1 MGMGWHEWPLMV
13 FTVLGQCVVGGFIVL
28 GLALILGDLNRGQQQ
43 RLHRSMFVL
52 WVLMALAFIASTL
65 HLGSPMRA
73 FNSLNQVGE
82 SALSNEIAA
91 GSAFFAVAGIY
102 WLLAVFDKMPV
113 VLGKIWLVIAMILGV
128 VFVYAMC
135 RVYSIDTVPTWDN
148 LYTPLGFALTTLII
162 GPMLG
167 YLLLQWSGV
176 NGYMMQQLPLISVL
190 AVIISVASVI
200 MQAASLP
207 MIYSSVQQATDLIP
221 LYGTLMVWRL
231 VLLVLGLGCWICP
244 LIRGRAP
251 MTLGMVF
258 AVLLMMAGELIGR
271 GVFYGLHMT
280 VGMAVGGWGDI
291 FHSGLRAARPE
302 WFCW

>member
-28 GLALILGDLNRGQQQ
+28 GLALIFGGLSRGQQQ
-43 RLHRSMFVL
+43 RVHRSMFAL

-73 FNSLNQVGE
+73 FNSLNRVGE

-91 GSAFFAVAGIY
+91 GSVFFVVAGFY
-102 WLLAVFDKMPV
+102 WLLAILNKMPV
-113 VLGKIWLVIAMILGV
+113 LLGKIWLVVAMMLGV

-148 LYTPLGFALTTLII
+148 IYTPLGFVLTVFIS

-167 YLLLQWSGV
+167 YLLLQWADI
-176 NGYMMQQLPLISVL
+176 NGRAMLQLPMISVL
-190 AVIISVASVI
+190 ALIISLASVI

-207 MIYSSVQQATDLIP
+207 LIYSSVQQASQLIP
-221 LYGTLMVWRL
+221 DYGTLMVWRL

-244 LIRGRAP
+244 LIRGRIP
-251 MTLGMVF
+251 MTLGMIF
-258 AVLLMMAGELIGR
+258 AILLIIVAELIGR

-280 VGMAVGGWGDI
+280 VGMT
-291 FHSGLRAARPE
+291 
-302 WFCW
+302 

>member
-28 GLALILGDLNRGQQQ
+28 GLALIFGGLSRGQQQ
-43 RLHRSMFVL
+43 RVHRSMFAL

-73 FNSLNQVGE
+73 FNSLNRVGE

-91 GSAFFAVAGIY
+91 GSVFFVVAGFY
-102 WLLAVFDKMPV
+102 WLLAFLDKMPAL
-113 VLGKIWLVIAMILGV
+113 LGKIWLVVAIMLGV

-148 LYTPLGFALTTLII
+148 IYTPLGFVLTVFIG

-167 YLLLQWSGV
+167 YLLLQWADI
-176 NGYMMQQLPLISVL
+176 NGRAMLQLPMVSVL
-190 AVIISVASVI
+190 ALIISLASVI

-207 MIYSSVQQATDLIP
+207 LIYSSVQQASQLIP
-221 LYGTLMVWRL
+221 DYGTLMVWRL

-244 LIRGRAP
+244 LIRGRTP
-251 MTLGMVF
+251 MTLGMIF
-258 AVLLMMAGELIGR
+258 AMLLIIAAELIGR

-280 VGMAVGGWGDI
+280 VGMT
-291 FHSGLRAARPE
+291 
-302 WFCW
+302 

>member
-28 GLALILGDLNRGQQQ
+28 GLALIFGGLNRGQQQ
-43 RLHRSMFVL
+43 RVHRSMFVL

-73 FNSLNQVGE
+73 FNSLNRVGE

-91 GSAFFAVAGIY
+91 GSAFFAVAGFY
-102 WLLAVFDKMPV
+102 WLLAVLDKMPAM
-113 VLGKIWLVIAMILGV
+113 LGKIWLVIAMILGV

-135 RVYSIDTVPTWDN
+135 MVYSIDTVPTWDN
-148 LYTPLGFALTTLII
+148 LYTPLGFVLTVFIG

-167 YLLLQWSGV
+167 YLLLQLADINMDQA
-176 NGYMMQQLPLISVL
+176 NGRMMLQLPMISVL
-190 AVIISVASVI
+190 ALIISIASVI

-207 MIYSSVQQATDLIP
+207 TIYSSVQQASELIP
-221 LYGTLMVWRL
+221 NYGTLMVWRL

-244 LIRGRAP
+244 LIRGRTP
-251 MTLGMVF
+251 MTLGMIF
-258 AVLLMMAGELIGR
+258 AMLLIIVGELIGR

-280 VGMAVGGWGDI
+280 VGMAVGG
-291 FHSGLRAARPE
+291 
-302 WFCW
+302 

>member
-28 GLALILGDLNRGQQQ
+28 GLALIFGGLSHEQQQ
-43 RLHRSMFVL
+43 RIHRSMLVL

-73 FNSLNQVGE
+73 FNSLNRIGE

-91 GSAFFAVAGIY
+91 GSLFFAVAGFY
-102 WLLAVFDKMPV
+102 WLLTVLGKMPA
-113 VLGKIWLVIAMILGV
+113 VLGKIWLVIAMVLGV

-135 RVYSIDTVPTWDN
+135 RVYSINTVPTWDN
-148 LYTPLGFALTTLII
+148 LYTPLGFVLTTLIG

-167 YLLLQWSGV
+167 YLLLQLAGI
-176 NGYMMQQLPLISVL
+176 NGRMMLQLPMISVL
-190 AVIISVASVI
+190 ALIISIASVI
-200 MQAASLP
+200 MQAASLST
-207 MIYSSVQQATDLIP
+207 IYSSVQQASELIP
-221 LYGTLMVWRL
+221 HYGTLMVWRL

-244 LIRGRAP
+244 LIRGRTP
-251 MTLGMVF
+251 MTLGMIF
-258 AVLLMMAGELIGR
+258 AMLLIFAGELIGR

-280 VGMAVGGWGDI
+280 VGMAIGG
-291 FHSGLRAARPE
+291 
-302 WFCW
+302 

>member
-28 GLALILGDLNRGQQQ
+28 GLALIFGGLSRGQQQ
-43 RLHRSMFVL
+43 RVHRSMFAL

-65 HLGSPMRA
+65 HLGSPIRA
-73 FNSLNQVGE
+73 FNSLNRVGE

-91 GSAFFAVAGIY
+91 GSVFFAVAGFY
-102 WLLAVFDKMPV
+102 WLLAILNKMPAL
-113 VLGKIWLVIAMILGV
+113 LGKIWLVVAMVLGV

-148 LYTPLGFALTTLII
+148 IYTPLGFVLTAFIS

-167 YLLLQWSGV
+167 YLLLQWADI
-176 NGYMMQQLPLISVL
+176 NGRAMLQLPMISVL
-190 AVIISVASVI
+190 ALIISLASVI

-207 MIYSSVQQATDLIP
+207 LIYSSVQQASQLIP
-221 LYGTLMVWRL
+221 DYGTLMVWRL

-244 LIRGRAP
+244 LIRGRTP
-251 MTLGMVF
+251 MTLGMIF
-258 AVLLMMAGELIGR
+258 AMLLIIVAELIGR

-280 VGMAVGGWGDI
+280 VGMT
-291 FHSGLRAARPE
+291 
-302 WFCW
+302 

>member
-73 FNSLNQVGE
+73 FNSLSQVGE

-102 WLLAVFDKMPV
+102 WLLAVFGKMPV

-167 YLLLQWSGV
+167 YLLLQWSGIH
-176 NGYMMQQLPLISVL
+176 GYMMQQLPLISVL
-190 AVIISVASVI
+190 AVIISIASVI

-207 MIYSSVQQATDLIP
+207 LIYSSVQQASELIP

-258 AVLLMMAGELIGR
+258 AVLLMIAGELIGR

-280 VGMAVGGWGDI
+280 VGMAVGG
-291 FHSGLRAARPE
+291 
-302 WFCW
+302 

>member
-28 GLALILGDLNRGQQQ
+28 GLALIFGGLSRGQQQ
-43 RLHRSMFVL
+43 RVHRSMFAL
-52 WVLMALAFIASTL
+52 WGLMALAFIASTL

-73 FNSLNQVGE
+73 FNSLNRVGE

-91 GSAFFAVAGIY
+91 GSVFFAVAGFY
-102 WLLAVFDKMPV
+102 WLLAILDKMPAL
-113 VLGKIWLVIAMILGV
+113 LGKIWLVVAMMLGV

-148 LYTPLGFALTTLII
+148 IYTPLGFVLTVFIG

-167 YLLLQWSGV
+167 YLLLQWAGI
-176 NGYMMQQLPLISVL
+176 NGPAMLQLPMISVL
-190 AVIISVASVI
+190 ALIISLASVI

-207 MIYSSVQQATDLIP
+207 LIYSSVQQASQLIP
-221 LYGTLMVWRL
+221 DYGTLMVWRL

-244 LIRGRAP
+244 LIRGRTP
-251 MTLGMVF
+251 MTLGMIF
-258 AVLLMMAGELIGR
+258 AVLLIIVAELIGR

-280 VGMAVGGWGDI
+280 VGMT
-291 FHSGLRAARPE
+291 
-302 WFCW
+302 

>member
-13 FTVLGQCVVGGFIVL
+13 FTVLGQCVVGAFIVL
-28 GLALILGDLNRGQQQ
+28 GLALLLGGLSRGQQQ
-43 RLHRSMFVL
+43 RVHRSMFVL

-73 FNSLNQVGE
+73 FNSLNRVGE

-91 GSAFFAVAGIY
+91 GSLFFAVAGFY
-102 WLLAVFDKMPV
+102 WLLAILDKMPA
-113 VLGKIWLVIAMILGV
+113 VLSKAWLVVAMILGV

-148 LYTPLGFALTTLII
+148 LYTPLSFVLTVFIG

-167 YLLLQWSGV
+167 YLLLQLADIKGRA
-176 NGYMMQQLPLISVL
+176 MLQLPMISVL
-190 AVIISVASVI
+190 ALIISTASVI

-207 MIYSSVQQATDLIP
+207 LIYSSVQQAAELIP
-221 LYGTLMVWRL
+221 HYGTLMVWRL

-244 LIRGRAP
+244 LIRGRTP

-258 AVLLMMAGELIGR
+258 AMLLIIIAELIGR

-280 VGMAVGGWGDI
+280 VGMT
-291 FHSGLRAARPE
+291 
-302 WFCW
+302 

>member
-28 GLALILGDLNRGQQQ
+28 GLALIFGGLSRGQQQ
-43 RLHRSMFVL
+43 RVHRSMFAL

-73 FNSLNQVGE
+73 FNSLNRVGE

-91 GSAFFAVAGIY
+91 GSVFFAVAGFY
-102 WLLAVFDKMPV
+102 WLLAILNKMPAL
-113 VLGKIWLVIAMILGV
+113 LGKIWLVVAMVLGV

-148 LYTPLGFALTTLII
+148 IYTPLGFVLTAFIS

-167 YLLLQWSGV
+167 YLLLQWADI
-176 NGYMMQQLPLISVL
+176 NGRAMLQLPMISVL
-190 AVIISVASVI
+190 ALIISLASVL

-207 MIYSSVQQATDLIP
+207 LIYSSVQQASQLIP
-221 LYGTLMVWRL
+221 DYGTLMVWRL

-244 LIRGRAP
+244 LIRGRTP
-251 MTLGMVF
+251 MTLGMIF
-258 AVLLMMAGELIGR
+258 AMLLIIVAELIGR

-280 VGMAVGGWGDI
+280 VGMT
-291 FHSGLRAARPE
+291 
-302 WFCW
+302 

>member
-28 GLALILGDLNRGQQQ
+28 GLALIFGGLSRGQQQ
-43 RLHRSMFVL
+43 RVHRSMFAL

-73 FNSLNQVGE
+73 FNSLNRVGE

-91 GSAFFAVAGIY
+91 GSVFFAVAGFY
-102 WLLAVFDKMPV
+102 WLLAILNKMPAL
-113 VLGKIWLVIAMILGV
+113 LGKIWLVVAMVLGV

-148 LYTPLGFALTTLII
+148 IYTPLGFVLTAFIS

-167 YLLLQWSGV
+167 YLLLQWADI
-176 NGYMMQQLPLISVL
+176 NGRAMLKLPMISVL
-190 AVIISVASVI
+190 ALIISLASVI

-207 MIYSSVQQATDLIP
+207 LIYSSVQQASQLIP
-221 LYGTLMVWRL
+221 DYGTLMVWRL

-244 LIRGRAP
+244 LIRRRTP
-251 MTLGMVF
+251 MTLGMIF
-258 AVLLMMAGELIGR
+258 AMLLIIVAELIGR

-280 VGMAVGGWGDI
+280 VGMT
-291 FHSGLRAARPE
+291 
-302 WFCW
+302 

>member
-28 GLALILGDLNRGQQQ
+28 GLALIFGGLNRGQQQ
-43 RLHRSMFVL
+43 RVHRSMFVL

-73 FNSLNQVGE
+73 FNSLNRVGE

-91 GSAFFAVAGIY
+91 GSAFFAVAGFY
-102 WLLAVFDKMPV
+102 WLLAVLDKMPAM
-113 VLGKIWLVIAMILGV
+113 LGKIWLVIAMILGV

-135 RVYSIDTVPTWDN
+135 MVYSIDTVPTWDN
-148 LYTPLGFALTTLII
+148 LYTPLGFVLTVFIG

-167 YLLLQWSGV
+167 YLLLLLADINMDKA
-176 NGYMMQQLPLISVL
+176 NGRMMLQLPMISVL
-190 AVIISVASVI
+190 ALIISIASVI

-207 MIYSSVQQATDLIP
+207 TIYSSVQQASELIP
-221 LYGTLMVWRL
+221 NYGTLMVWRL

-244 LIRGRAP
+244 LIRGRTP
-251 MTLGMVF
+251 MTLGMIF
-258 AVLLMMAGELIGR
+258 AMLLIIAGELIGR

-280 VGMAVGGWGDI
+280 VGMAVGG
-291 FHSGLRAARPE
+291 
-302 WFCW
+302 

>member
-28 GLALILGDLNRGQQQ
+28 GLVLIFGGLNRGQQQ
-43 RLHRSMFVL
+43 RVHRSMFVL

-73 FNSLNQVGE
+73 FNSLNRVGE

-91 GSAFFAVAGIY
+91 GSAFFAVAGFY
-102 WLLAVFDKMPV
+102 WLLAVLDKMPAM
-113 VLGKIWLVIAMILGV
+113 LGKIWLVIAMLLGV

-135 RVYSIDTVPTWDN
+135 MVYSIDTVPTWDN
-148 LYTPLGFALTTLII
+148 LYTPLGFVLTVFIG

-167 YLLLQWSGV
+167 YLLLQLADINMDKA
-176 NGYMMQQLPLISVL
+176 NGRMMLQLPMISVL
-190 AVIISVASVI
+190 ALIISIASVI

-207 MIYSSVQQATDLIP
+207 TIYSSVQQASELIP
-221 LYGTLMVWRL
+221 NYGTLMVWRL

-244 LIRGRAP
+244 LIRGRTP
-251 MTLGMVF
+251 MTLGMIF
-258 AVLLMMAGELIGR
+258 AMLLIIAGELIGR

-280 VGMAVGGWGDI
+280 VGMAVGG
-291 FHSGLRAARPE
+291 
-302 WFCW
+302 

>member
-28 GLALILGDLNRGQQQ
+28 GLALIFGGLSRGQQQ
-43 RLHRSMFVL
+43 RVHRSMFAL

-73 FNSLNQVGE
+73 FNSLNRVGE

-91 GSAFFAVAGIY
+91 GSVFFAVAGFY
-102 WLLAVFDKMPV
+102 WLLAILDKMPAL
-113 VLGKIWLVIAMILGV
+113 LGKIWLVVAMVLGV

-148 LYTPLGFALTTLII
+148 LYTPLGFVLTVFIG

-167 YLLLQWSGV
+167 YLLLQWADI
-176 NGYMMQQLPLISVL
+176 NGRAMLQLPMISVL
-190 AVIISVASVI
+190 AMIISLASVI

-207 MIYSSVQQATDLIP
+207 LIYSSVQQATQLIP
-221 LYGTLMVWRL
+221 DYGTLMVWRL

-244 LIRGRAP
+244 LIRGRTP
-251 MTLGMVF
+251 MTLGMIF
-258 AVLLMMAGELIGR
+258 AMLLIIVAELIGR

-280 VGMAVGGWGDI
+280 VGMT
-291 FHSGLRAARPE
+291 
-302 WFCW
+302 

>member
-91 GSAFFAVAGIY
+91 GSAFFAMAGIY
-102 WLLAVFDKMPV
+102 WLLAVFGKMPV

-167 YLLLQWSGV
+167 YLLLQWSGIH
-176 NGYMMQQLPLISVL
+176 GYMMQQLPLISVL
-190 AVIISVASVI
+190 AVIISIASVI

-207 MIYSSVQQATDLIP
+207 LIYSSVQQASELIP

-258 AVLLMMAGELIGR
+258 AVLLMIAGELIGR

-280 VGMAVGGWGDI
+280 VGLAVGG
-291 FHSGLRAARPE
+291 
-302 WFCW
+302 

>member
-28 GLALILGDLNRGQQQ
+28 GLALIFGGLSRGQQQ
-43 RLHRSMFVL
+43 RVHRSMFAL

-73 FNSLNQVGE
+73 FNSLNRVGE

-91 GSAFFAVAGIY
+91 GSVFFAVAGFY
-102 WLLAVFDKMPV
+102 WLLAILNKMPAL
-113 VLGKIWLVIAMILGV
+113 LGKIWLVVAMVLGV

-148 LYTPLGFALTTLII
+148 IYTPLGFVLTAFIS

-167 YLLLQWSGV
+167 YLLLQWADI
-176 NGYMMQQLPLISVL
+176 NGRVMLQLPMISVL
-190 AVIISVASVI
+190 ALIISLASVI

-207 MIYSSVQQATDLIP
+207 LIYSSVQQASQLIP
-221 LYGTLMVWRL
+221 DYGTLMVWRL

-244 LIRGRAP
+244 LIRGRTP
-251 MTLGMVF
+251 MTLGMIF
-258 AVLLMMAGELIGR
+258 AMLLIIVAELIGR

-280 VGMAVGGWGDI
+280 VGMT
-291 FHSGLRAARPE
+291 
-302 WFCW
+302 

>member
-102 WLLAVFDKMPV
+102 WLLAVFGKMPV
-113 VLGKIWLVIAMILGV
+113 VLGKIWLAIAMILGV

-148 LYTPLGFALTTLII
+148 LYTPLGFGLTTLII
-162 GPMLG
+162 GPILG
-167 YLLLQWSGV
+167 YLLLQWSGI

-231 VLLVLGLGCWICP
+231 VLLVLGLGCWIFP

-251 MTLGMVF
+251 MTLGM
-258 AVLLMMAGELIGR
+258 
-271 GVFYGLHMT
+271 
-280 VGMAVGGWGDI
+280 AVGGGSTHWGGYLP
-291 FHSGLRAARPE
+291 FWAARCASRMV
-302 WFCW
+302 WLVMG

>member
-28 GLALILGDLNRGQQQ
+28 GLALIFGGLNRGQQQ
-43 RLHRSMFVL
+43 RVHRSMFVL

-73 FNSLNQVGE
+73 FNSLNRVGE

-91 GSAFFAVAGIY
+91 GSAFFAVAGFY
-102 WLLAVFDKMPV
+102 WLLAVLDKMPAM
-113 VLGKIWLVIAMILGV
+113 LGKIWLVIAMILGV

-135 RVYSIDTVPTWDN
+135 MVYSIDTVPTWDN
-148 LYTPLGFALTTLII
+148 LYTPLGFVLTVFIG

-167 YLLLQWSGV
+167 YLLLQLADINMDKA
-176 NGYMMQQLPLISVL
+176 NGRMMLQLPMISVL
-190 AVIISVASVI
+190 ALIISIASVI

-207 MIYSSVQQATDLIP
+207 TIYSSVQQASELIP
-221 LYGTLMVWRL
+221 NYGTLMVWRL

-244 LIRGRAP
+244 LIRGRTP
-251 MTLGMVF
+251 ITLGMIF
-258 AVLLMMAGELIGR
+258 AMLLIIAGELIGR

-280 VGMAVGGWGDI
+280 VGMAVGG
-291 FHSGLRAARPE
+291 
-302 WFCW
+302 

>member
-28 GLALILGDLNRGQQQ
+28 GLALIFGGLSRGQQQ
-43 RLHRSMFVL
+43 RVHRSMFAL

-73 FNSLNQVGE
+73 FNSLNRVGE

-91 GSAFFAVAGIY
+91 GSVFFVVAGFY
-102 WLLAVFDKMPV
+102 WLLAILNKMPAL
-113 VLGKIWLVIAMILGV
+113 LGKIWLVVAMVLGV

-135 RVYSIDTVPTWDN
+135 RIYSIDTVPTWDN
-148 LYTPLGFALTTLII
+148 LYTPLGFVLTVFIG

-167 YLLLQWSGV
+167 YLLLQWADI
-176 NGYMMQQLPLISVL
+176 NGRAMLQLPMISVL
-190 AVIISVASVI
+190 ALIISLASVI

-207 MIYSSVQQATDLIP
+207 LIYSSVQQASQLIP
-221 LYGTLMVWRL
+221 DYGTLMVWRL

-244 LIRGRAP
+244 LIRGRTP
-251 MTLGMVF
+251 MTLGMIF
-258 AVLLMMAGELIGR
+258 AMLLIIVAELIGR

-280 VGMAVGGWGDI
+280 VGMT
-291 FHSGLRAARPE
+291 
-302 WFCW
+302 

>member
-113 VLGKIWLVIAMILGV
+113 VLGKIWLVIAMILGA

-280 VGMAVGGWGDI
+280 VGMAVGG
-291 FHSGLRAARPE
+291 
-302 WFCW
+302 

>member
-28 GLALILGDLNRGQQQ
+28 GLALIFGGFNRGQQL
-43 RLHRSMFVL
+43 RIHRSMFVL

-73 FNSLNQVGE
+73 FNSLNRVGE

-91 GSAFFAVAGIY
+91 GSAFFAVAGFY
-102 WLLAVFDKMPV
+102 WLLAVLEKMPAM
-113 VLGKIWLVIAMILGV
+113 LGKIWLVVAMVLGV

-135 RVYSIDTVPTWDN
+135 MVYSIDTVPTWDN
-148 LYTPLGFALTTLII
+148 LYTPLGFVLTVFIG

-167 YLLLQWSGV
+167 YLLLQLADV
-176 NGYMMQQLPLISVL
+176 NMDGTHGRMMLQLPMISVL
-190 AVIISVASVI
+190 ALIISIASVI
-200 MQAASLP
+200 MQAASLST
-207 MIYSSVQQATDLIP
+207 IYSSVQQASELIP
-221 LYGTLMVWRL
+221 NYGTLMVWRL

-244 LIRGRAP
+244 LIRGRTP
-251 MTLGMVF
+251 MTLGMIF
-258 AVLLMMAGELIGR
+258 AMLLIIAGELIGR

-280 VGMAVGGWGDI
+280 VGMAVGG
-291 FHSGLRAARPE
+291 
-302 WFCW
+302 

>member
-28 GLALILGDLNRGQQQ
+28 GLALIFGGLSRGQQQ
-43 RLHRSMFVL
+43 RVHRSMFAL

-73 FNSLNQVGE
+73 FNSLNRVGE

-91 GSAFFAVAGIY
+91 GSVFFAVAGFY
-102 WLLAVFDKMPV
+102 WLLAILNKMPAL
-113 VLGKIWLVIAMILGV
+113 LGKIWLVVAMVLGV

-148 LYTPLGFALTTLII
+148 IYTLLGFVLTVFIG

-167 YLLLQWSGV
+167 YLLLQWADI
-176 NGYMMQQLPLISVL
+176 NGRAMLQLPMISVL
-190 AVIISVASVI
+190 ALIISLASVI

-207 MIYSSVQQATDLIP
+207 LIYSSVQQASQLIP
-221 LYGTLMVWRL
+221 DYGTLMVWRL

-244 LIRGRAP
+244 LIRGRTP
-251 MTLGMVF
+251 MTLGMIF
-258 AVLLMMAGELIGR
+258 AMLLIIVAELIGR

-280 VGMAVGGWGDI
+280 VGMT
-291 FHSGLRAARPE
+291 
-302 WFCW
+302 

>member
-28 GLALILGDLNRGQQQ
+28 GLALIFGGLSRGQQQ
-43 RLHRSMFVL
+43 RVHRSMFAL

-73 FNSLNQVGE
+73 FNSLNRVGE

-91 GSAFFAVAGIY
+91 GSVFFAVAGFY
-102 WLLAVFDKMPV
+102 WLLAILNKMPAL
-113 VLGKIWLVIAMILGV
+113 LGKIWLVVAIVLGV

-148 LYTPLGFALTTLII
+148 IYTPLGFVLTVFIG

-167 YLLLQWSGV
+167 YLLLQWADI
-176 NGYMMQQLPLISVL
+176 NGRAMLQLPMISVL
-190 AVIISVASVI
+190 ALIISLASVI

-207 MIYSSVQQATDLIP
+207 LIYSSVQQASQLIP
-221 LYGTLMVWRL
+221 DYGTLMVWRL

-244 LIRGRAP
+244 LIRGRTP
-251 MTLGMVF
+251 MTLGMIF
-258 AVLLMMAGELIGR
+258 AMLLIIVAELIDR

-280 VGMAVGGWGDI
+280 VGMT
-291 FHSGLRAARPE
+291 
-302 WFCW
+302 

>member
-28 GLALILGDLNRGQQQ
+28 GLALIFGGLNRGQQQ
-43 RLHRSMFVL
+43 RVHRSMFVL

-73 FNSLNQVGE
+73 FNSLNRVGE

-91 GSAFFAVAGIY
+91 GSAFFAVAGFY
-102 WLLAVFDKMPV
+102 WLLAVLDKMPAM
-113 VLGKIWLVIAMILGV
+113 LGKIWLVIAMILGV

-135 RVYSIDTVPTWDN
+135 MVYSIDTVPTWDN
-148 LYTPLGFALTTLII
+148 LYTPLGFVLTVFIG

-167 YLLLQWSGV
+167 YLLLQLADINMDKA
-176 NGYMMQQLPLISVL
+176 NGRMMLQLPMISVL
-190 AVIISVASVI
+190 ALIISIASVI

-207 MIYSSVQQATDLIP
+207 TIYSSVQQASELIP
-221 LYGTLMVWRL
+221 NYGTLMVWRL

-244 LIRGRAP
+244 LIRGRTP
-251 MTLGMVF
+251 MTLGMIF
-258 AVLLMMAGELIGR
+258 AMLLIIAGELIGR

-280 VGMAVGGWGDI
+280 VGMAVGG
-291 FHSGLRAARPE
+291 
-302 WFCW
+302 

>member
-28 GLALILGDLNRGQQQ
+28 GLALIFGGLNRGQQQ
-43 RLHRSMFVL
+43 RVHRSMFVL
-52 WVLMALAFIASTL
+52 WVLMTLAFIASTL

-73 FNSLNQVGE
+73 FNSLNRVGE

-91 GSAFFAVAGIY
+91 GSAFFAVAGFY
-102 WLLAVFDKMPV
+102 WLLAVLDKMPAM
-113 VLGKIWLVIAMILGV
+113 LGKIWLVIAMILGV

-135 RVYSIDTVPTWDN
+135 MVYSIDTVPTWDN
-148 LYTPLGFALTTLII
+148 LYTPLGFVLTVFIG

-167 YLLLQWSGV
+167 YLLLQLADI
-176 NGYMMQQLPLISVL
+176 NMDKANERMMLQLPMISVL
-190 AVIISVASVI
+190 ALIISIASVI

-207 MIYSSVQQATDLIP
+207 TIYSSVQQASELIP
-221 LYGTLMVWRL
+221 NYGTLMVWRL

-244 LIRGRAP
+244 LIRGRTP
-251 MTLGMVF
+251 MTLGMIF
-258 AVLLMMAGELIGR
+258 AMLLIIAGELIGR

-280 VGMAVGGWGDI
+280 VGMAVGG
-291 FHSGLRAARPE
+291 
-302 WFCW
+302 

>member
-28 GLALILGDLNRGQQQ
+28 GLALIFGGLSRGQQQ
-43 RLHRSMFVL
+43 RVHRSMFAL
-52 WVLMALAFIASTL
+52 WGLMALAFIASTL

-73 FNSLNQVGE
+73 FNSLNRVGE

-91 GSAFFAVAGIY
+91 GSVFFAVAGFY
-102 WLLAVFDKMPV
+102 WLLAILDKMPAL
-113 VLGKIWLVIAMILGV
+113 LGKIWLVVAMMLGV

-148 LYTPLGFALTTLII
+148 IYTPLGFVLTVFIG

-167 YLLLQWSGV
+167 YLLLQWAGI
-176 NGYMMQQLPLISVL
+176 NGRAMLQLPMISVL
-190 AVIISVASVI
+190 VLIISLASVI

-207 MIYSSVQQATDLIP
+207 LIYSSVQQASQLIP
-221 LYGTLMVWRL
+221 DYGTLMVWRL

-244 LIRGRAP
+244 LIRGRTP
-251 MTLGMVF
+251 MTLGMIF
-258 AVLLMMAGELIGR
+258 AMLLIIVAELIGR

-280 VGMAVGGWGDI
+280 VGMT
-291 FHSGLRAARPE
+291 
-302 WFCW
+302 

>member
-113 VLGKIWLVIAMILGV
+113 LLGKIWLVIAMFLGA

-167 YLLLQWSGV
+167 YLLLQWSGIH
-176 NGYMMQQLPLISVL
+176 GYMMQQLPLISVL
-190 AVIISVASVI
+190 AVIISIASVI

-207 MIYSSVQQATDLIP
+207 LIYSSVQQASELIP

-258 AVLLMMAGELIGR
+258 AVLLMIAGELIGR

-280 VGMAVGGWGDI
+280 VGMAVGG
-291 FHSGLRAARPE
+291 
-302 WFCW
+302 

>member
-28 GLALILGDLNRGQQQ
+28 GLALIFGGLNRGQQQ
-43 RLHRSMFVL
+43 RVHRSMFVL

-73 FNSLNQVGE
+73 FNSLNRVGE

-91 GSAFFAVAGIY
+91 GSAFFAVAGFY
-102 WLLAVFDKMPV
+102 WLLAVLDKMPAM
-113 VLGKIWLVIAMILGV
+113 LGKIWLVIAMILGV

-135 RVYSIDTVPTWDN
+135 MVYSIDTVPTWDN
-148 LYTPLGFALTTLII
+148 LYTPLGFVLTVFIG

-167 YLLLQWSGV
+167 YLLLQLADINMDQA
-176 NGYMMQQLPLISVL
+176 NGRMMLQLPMISVL
-190 AVIISVASVI
+190 ALIISIASVI

-207 MIYSSVQQATDLIP
+207 TIYSSVQQASELIP
-221 LYGTLMVWRL
+221 NYGTLMVWRL

-244 LIRGRAP
+244 LIRGRTP
-251 MTLGMVF
+251 MTLGMIF
-258 AVLLMMAGELIGR
+258 AMLLIIAGELIGR

-280 VGMAVGGWGDI
+280 VGMAVGG
-291 FHSGLRAARPE
+291 
-302 WFCW
+302 

>member
-28 GLALILGDLNRGQQQ
+28 GLALIFGGLSRGQQQ
-43 RLHRSMFVL
+43 RVHRSMFAL
-52 WVLMALAFIASTL
+52 WILMALAFIASTL

-73 FNSLNQVGE
+73 FNSLNRVGE

-91 GSAFFAVAGIY
+91 GSVFFAVAGFY
-102 WLLAVFDKMPV
+102 WLLAILDKMPAL
-113 VLGKIWLVIAMILGV
+113 LGKIWLVVAMMLGV

-148 LYTPLGFALTTLII
+148 LYTPLGFVLTVFIG

-167 YLLLQWSGV
+167 YLLLQWADI
-176 NGYMMQQLPLISVL
+176 NGRAMLQLPMISVL
-190 AVIISVASVI
+190 ALIISLASVI
-200 MQAASLP
+200 TQAASLP
-207 MIYSSVQQATDLIP
+207 LIYSSVQQASQLIP
-221 LYGTLMVWRL
+221 DYGTLMVWRL

-244 LIRGRAP
+244 LIRGRTP
-251 MTLGMVF
+251 MTLGMIF
-258 AVLLMMAGELIGR
+258 AMLLIIIAELIGR

-280 VGMAVGGWGDI
+280 VGMT
-291 FHSGLRAARPE
+291 
-302 WFCW
+302 

>member
-13 FTVLGQCVVGGFIVL
+13 FTVLGQCVVGGFIVV
-28 GLALILGDLNRGQQQ
+28 GLALIFGGLSRGQQQ
-43 RLHRSMFVL
+43 RVHRSMFAL

-73 FNSLNQVGE
+73 FNSLNRVGE

-91 GSAFFAVAGIY
+91 GSVFFVVAGFY
-102 WLLAVFDKMPV
+102 WLLAILDKMPAL
-113 VLGKIWLVIAMILGV
+113 LGKIWLAVAMMLGV

-148 LYTPLGFALTTLII
+148 IYTPLGFVLTVFIS

-167 YLLLQWSGV
+167 YLLMQWADI
-176 NGYMMQQLPLISVL
+176 NGRAMLQLPMISVL
-190 AVIISVASVI
+190 ALIISLASVI
-200 MQAASLP
+200 MQAVSLP
-207 MIYSSVQQATDLIP
+207 LIYSSVQQASQLIP
-221 LYGTLMVWRL
+221 DYGTLMVWRL

-244 LIRGRAP
+244 LIRGRTP
-251 MTLGMVF
+251 MTLAMIF
-258 AVLLMMAGELIGR
+258 AMLLIIVAELIGR

-280 VGMAVGGWGDI
+280 VGMT
-291 FHSGLRAARPE
+291 
-302 WFCW
+302 

>member
-28 GLALILGDLNRGQQQ
+28 GLALVFGGLSRGQQQ
-43 RLHRSMFVL
+43 RVHRSMFAL

-73 FNSLNQVGE
+73 FNSLNRVGE

-91 GSAFFAVAGIY
+91 GSVFFAVAGFY
-102 WLLAVFDKMPV
+102 WLLAILNKMPAL
-113 VLGKIWLVIAMILGV
+113 LGKIWLVVAMVLGV

-148 LYTPLGFALTTLII
+148 IYTPLGFVLTAFIS

-167 YLLLQWSGV
+167 YLLLQWADI
-176 NGYMMQQLPLISVL
+176 NGRAMLQLPMISVL
-190 AVIISVASVI
+190 ALIISLASVI

-207 MIYSSVQQATDLIP
+207 LIYSSVQQASQLIP
-221 LYGTLMVWRL
+221 DYGTLMVWRL

-244 LIRGRAP
+244 LIRGRTP
-251 MTLGMVF
+251 MTLGMIF
-258 AVLLMMAGELIGR
+258 AMLLIIVAELIGR

-280 VGMAVGGWGDI
+280 VGMT
-291 FHSGLRAARPE
+291 
-302 WFCW
+302 

>member
-28 GLALILGDLNRGQQQ
+28 GLALIFGGLSRGQQQ
-43 RLHRSMFVL
+43 RVHRSMFAL

-73 FNSLNQVGE
+73 FNSLNRVGE

-91 GSAFFAVAGIY
+91 GSVFFAVAGFY
-102 WLLAVFDKMPV
+102 WLLAILNKMPAL
-113 VLGKIWLVIAMILGV
+113 LGKIWLVVAMVLGV

-148 LYTPLGFALTTLII
+148 IYTPLGFVLTAFIS

-167 YLLLQWSGV
+167 YLLLQWADI
-176 NGYMMQQLPLISVL
+176 NGRAMLQLPMISVL
-190 AVIISVASVI
+190 ALIISLASVI

-207 MIYSSVQQATDLIP
+207 LIYSSVQQASQFIP
-221 LYGTLMVWRL
+221 DYGTLMVWRL

-244 LIRGRAP
+244 LIRGRTP
-251 MTLGMVF
+251 MTLGMIF
-258 AVLLMMAGELIGR
+258 AMLLIIVAELIGR

-280 VGMAVGGWGDI
+280 VGMT
-291 FHSGLRAARPE
+291 
-302 WFCW
+302 